1 MWLPARGGLPARSR
15 GVLLVTVRLESVTK
29 RYGQVTAVEGLTLE
43 VKAGQLFFF
52 LGPSGCGKTTILRLI
67 AGFLQPDRGEIYFDR
82 RAITSIPAHRRNTG
96 MVFQN
101 YALWPHMTVEEN
113 VGYGLE
119 VRRIKGEQRRRRVRE
134 ALEMV
139 RMAEFS
145 KRHPGEL
152 SGGQQ
157 QRVALARALVV
168 KPDVILLDEPLSNLD
183 AKLRLEM
190 RGEIK
195 RVHRETG
202 ITTLYVTHDQ
212 KEALS
217 MAERV
222 AVMSMGRVEQV
233 GKPDEIYRHPENEFV
248 ADFLGEANFFPGH
261 IAEISTQGV
270 VLETALGRFLSESR
284 PSGLTKGARVV
295 LSIRPEAISINSD
308 SPGPNRLE
316 ARLSET
322 TYLGEVAQYTFR
334 ARNLEVKASAL
345 NPAGEM
351 LSPGGKVNLSFQPK
365 DLILFEKSQ

>member
-1 MWLPARGGLPARSR
+1 
-15 GVLLVTVRLESVTK
+15 LVAVRLINVTK
-29 RYGQVTAVEGLTLE
+29 RYGELAAVEGLSLD
-43 VKAGQLFFF
+43 VKARELFFF

-67 AGFLQPDRGEIYFDR
+67 AGFLEPDQGEIYFDG
-82 RAITSIPAHRRNTG
+82 RAMTSIPAHRRNAG

-113 VGYGLE
+113 VAYGLE
-119 VRRIKGEQRRRRVRE
+119 VRRIKGGQRKRRVRE

-145 KRHPGEL
+145 KRHPSEL

-168 KPDVILLDEPLSNLD
+168 EPDVILLDEPLSNLD

-233 GKPDEIYRHPENEFV
+233 GKPYDIYRHPKNEFV
-248 ADFLGEANFFPGH
+248 ADFLGEANFFPGRMV
-261 IAEISTQGV
+261 EISAQGV
-270 VLETALGRFLSESR
+270 VLETAFGRFLSESR
-284 PSGLTKGARVV
+284 PTGLTKGARVL
-295 LSIRPEAISINSD
+295 LSIRPEAISINPD
-308 SPGPNRLE
+308 SPGPNLLE
-316 ARLSET
+316 AHLSEA
-322 TYLGEVAQYTFR
+322 TYLGEVAQYIFR
-334 ARNLEVKASAL
+334 AKNLEIKASAL
-345 NPAGEM
+345 NPSGEI
-351 LSPGGKVNLSFQPK
+351 LISGDKATLSFQPK
-365 DLILFEKSQ
+365 DLILFEKPS